1 MSGGDAARPEPAP
14 GNGAAVAAPARPAA
28 RIPRTS
34 STGAAGAVRESSTLP
49 LTLLFAG
56 LIVYASL
63 YPFSGWFWPA
73 GQPLTALLVPP
84 WPHWHH
90 GFDDWSNFV
99 GYMPLGALVYF
110 SGVRKGR
117 RSAAAGIV
125 ACAVPSALSWTMEFT
140 QHFLP
145 GRYPSLMDW
154 TLNSLGAG
162 AGAMLAI
169 ASHAAGHGPRWHSL
183 RERWFVPN
191 SGRMLVLLLTWPMG
205 FLFPSTMPF
214 GQGVS
219 WERMQEAAYDLLAD
233 HPLSAWFE
241 WLWAGLGENGPAT
254 SVPAE
259 GLTVALGLL
268 GPCYVAF
275 SVMRR
280 SWRRAVVVVLAVLA
294 GLGANTLSAALNF
307 GPVHA
312 LGWLTPTVPVGLA
325 IGGAVALACVGI
337 GPRAAAALGLVA
349 LSIEIALVAQ
359 APSDPYYAESLQAW
373 EQGRFIRFHGL
384 AQWIGWLWPFAAA
397 AALFGRL
404 VRSDGERRG

>member
-1 MSGGDAARPEPAP
+1 MASPVR
-14 GNGAAVAAPARPAA
+14 RAA
-28 RIPRTS
+28 RIPRTPS
-34 STGAAGAVRESSTLP
+34 STPPAEGSARESSTLP
-49 LTLLFAG
+49 LTILIAG

-63 YPFSGWFWPA
+63 YPFSGWTWPA
-73 GQPLTALLVPP
+73 GQPLTALLLPP

-90 GFDDWSNFV
+90 GFDDWANFV

-110 SGVRKGR
+110 SGLRRGR
-117 RSAAAGIV
+117 HAFAAGLV
-125 ACAVPSALSWTMEFT
+125 ACAGPSALSWIMEFT

-154 TLNSLGAG
+154 ALNSLGAG
-162 AGAMLAI
+162 AGAMLAV
-169 ASHAAGHGPRWHSL
+169 AAHAAGGGLRWQTL
-183 RERWFVPN
+183 RQRWFVPN
-191 SGRMLVLLLTWPMG
+191 SGRMLVLLLIWPMG
-205 FLFPSTMPF
+205 FLFPSTVPF

-233 HPLSAWFE
+233 HPLSPYFE
-241 WLWAGLGENGPAT
+241 WLWTGLGEGGTAT
-254 SVPAE
+254 STTAE

-268 GPCYVAF
+268 GPCCVAF

-280 SWRRAVVVVLAVLA
+280 GWRRAVVVVLAVLA
-294 GLGANTLSAALNF
+294 GLAANTLSSALNF

-312 LGWLTPTVPVGLA
+312 LGWLTPTVPAGLA
-325 IGGAVALACVGI
+325 IGGALALACVAV

-359 APSDPYYAESLQAW
+359 APSDPYYSESLQAW

-404 VRSDGERRG
+404 VRADGDRSA

>member
-1 MSGGDAARPEPAP
+1 MAGPVRA
-14 GNGAAVAAPARPAA
+14 AA
-28 RIPRTS
+28 RIPRP
-34 STGAAGAVRESSTLP
+34 AANAPQGTVPRESSALP
-49 LTLLFAG
+49 LTILFAG

-73 GQPLTALLVPP
+73 GQPLSALLVPP
-84 WPHWHH
+84 WPRWHR

-110 SGVRKGR
+110 SALRSGR
-117 RSAAAGIV
+117 RPPTAGII
-125 ACAVPSALSWTMEFT
+125 ACVGPSVLSWIMEFT

-154 TLNSLGAG
+154 ALNSLGAA
-162 AGAMLAI
+162 AGAMLAV
-169 ASHAAGHGPRWHSL
+169 AVHAGGGGLRWRSL

-191 SGRMLVLLLTWPMG
+191 SGRVLVLMLVWPIG
-205 FLFPSTMPF
+205 FLFPSTVPF

-233 HPLSAWFE
+233 HPLSPYFD
-241 WLWAGLGENGPAT
+241 WLWSGLGENGTTMSAA
-254 SVPAE
+254 AE
-259 GLTVALGLL
+259 GLTVALGLM
-268 GPCYVAF
+268 GPCCLAF
-275 SVMRR
+275 SVMHRG
-280 SWRRAVVVVLAVLA
+280 WRRAAIVLAAVLA
-294 GLGANTLSAALNF
+294 GFGANTLSAALNF

-312 LGWLTPTVPVGLA
+312 LAWVTPTVPIGLA
-325 IGGAVALACVGI
+325 FGGAVALACARI

-349 LSIEIALVAQ
+349 LCIQLALVAQ

-384 AQWIGWLWPFAAA
+384 AQWIGWLWPFVAGVT
-397 AALFGRL
+397 LFGRL
-404 VRSDGERRG
+404 VRADIERRP